1 MRVLRLIP
9 RLLLLLLPFASAGSV
24 CETQPQQVHISLA
37 GNGYIRVS
45 WVTTYKMA
53 TSVVEYGTNPGKY
66 EEYTVGD
73 NFSYHYYA
81 YSSGKIHYATIGP
94 LKSDTTYY
102 YRCGGTGAEYS
113 FKTAPVG
120 FPAEFVVVGGL
131 GQTEWTKATL
141 SRIGQRCYDVLISA
155 SGLAYA
161 HGHQPLWD
169 SFGRLIEPYAS
180 QRPWM
185 VTAGYHEV
193 EAVCTL
199 SKGPQ
204 PYKAYNA
211 RWLMP
216 YHESGSVSNLYYSF
230 DVAGAHIIMLGSYA
244 DYDASSAQ
252 FGWLK
257 ADLASIDRV
266 ETPWV
271 FVVVNT
277 PWYTSNVAYK
287 GEGESMRKAME
298 SLLYNAR
305 VDVVFQS
312 RVNAYERFA
321 RVYDGNLDSCGPVYI
336 TLGDAGYKPTFG
348 FENSIPAISLHRDLS
363 FGHGRLKIYDNK
375 KAHWAWHRTTDDA
388 NDGPADEIWLTSLK
402 LSEKCLELCTCKKV
416 AKVSHQKTHDEL

>member
-1 MRVLRLIP
+1 VLL
-9 RLLLLLLPFASAGSV
+9 SAG
-24 CETQPQQVHISLA
+24 
-37 GNGYIRVS
+37 
-45 WVTTYKMA
+45 
-53 TSVVEYGTNPGKY
+53 
-66 EEYTVGD
+66 
-73 NFSYHYYA
+73 
-81 YSSGKIHYATIGP
+81 
-94 LKSDTTYY
+94 
-102 YRCGGTGAEYS
+102 
-113 FKTAPVG
+113 
-120 FPAEFVVVGGL
+120 
-131 GQTEWTKATL
+131 
-141 SRIGQRCYDVLISA
+141 
-155 SGLAYA
+155 GLAYA
-161 HGHQPLWD
+161 HGQQPLWD
-169 SFGRLIEPYAS
+169 SFGQLVEPYAS

-185 VTAGYHEV
+185 VTASYHEI

-199 SKGPQ
+199 TKGPQ

-252 FGWLK
+252 FQWLK

-312 RVNAYERFA
+312 RVNAYERF
-321 RVYDGNLDSCGPVYI
+321 VSY
-336 TLGDAGYKPTFG
+336 TLS
-348 FENSIPAISLHRDLS
+348 NS
-363 FGHGRLKIYDNK
+363 FGV
-375 KAHWAWHRTTDDA
+375 
-388 NDGPADEIWLTSLK
+388 LTSTYLG
-402 LSEKCLELCTCKKV
+402 LSI
-416 AKVSHQKTHDEL
+416 